1 MQTKFTAR
9 AILNSYLQFTSLT
22 QNTLANGQQ

>member
-1 MQTKFTAR
+1 MKIKVGV
-9 AILNSYLQFTSLT
+9 ILDSYLQFTSLT